1 MTREEK
7 AVIIEELTQKFRDN
21 PFFYV
26 TDTSDLTVAEVN
38 NLRRLCF
45 ERGVEYK
52 VLKNTLIKKALENVD
67 GDFSPLNENVLK
79 GFSGVFFS
87 ATDGKTPAKLIKEFR
102 TKVKGNEK
110 PILKGA
116 SIDSDLFIGN
126 ENLDTL
132 INLKSKAELVG
143 EIIGLLQSPAK
154 NVLSALQSSGNKLAG
169 IIKTLSE
176 KEGEAAS

>member
-7 AVIIEELTQKFRDN
+7 AAIIEELTQKFTTN
-21 PFFYV
+21 PFFYI

-38 NLRRLCF
+38 NLRRMCF
-45 ERGVEYK
+45 ERGVEYR
-52 VLKNTLIKKALENVD
+52 VIKNTLIKKALENVK
-67 GDFSPLNENVLK
+67 GDYTPLHDTALK

-87 ATDGKTPAKLIKEFR
+87 AEDGKTPAKIIKEFR
-102 TKVKGNEK
+102 GKVKGNEK

-126 ENLDTL
+126 DNLDIL
-132 INLKSKAELVG
+132 INLKSKSELIG

-154 NVLSALQSSGNKLAG
+154 NVLSALQSGGSKIAG
-169 IIKTLSE
+169 IVKTLSE
-176 KEGEAAS
+176 REGQ

>member
-7 AVIIEELTQKFRDN
+7 AAIIGELTQKFNDN
-21 PFFYV
+21 PFFYI

-38 NLRRLCF
+38 ALRRLCF
-45 ERGVEYK
+45 ERGVEYR
-52 VLKNTLIKKALENVD
+52 VIKNTLIKKALENVK
-67 GDFSPLNENVLK
+67 GDYTPLNSAVLK

-87 ATDGKTPAKLIKEFR
+87 ANDGKTPAKLIKDFR
-102 TKVKGNEK
+102 GKVKGNQK

-126 ENLDTL
+126 DNLDTL
-132 INLKSKAELVG
+132 ISLKSKAELVG

-154 NVLSALQSSGNKLAG
+154 NVLSALQSGGNKIAG
-169 IIKTLSE
+169 IVKTLSE
-176 KEGEAAS
+176 REG

>member
-7 AVIIEELTQKFRDN
+7 SVIIESLTQKFKEN
-21 PFFYV
+21 PFFYI

-38 NLRRLCF
+38 SLRRMCF
-45 ERGVEYK
+45 DKGVEYR
-52 VLKNTLIKKALENVD
+52 VIKNTLIKKSLEHVK
-67 GDFSPLNENVLK
+67 GDYTPLHDTALK

-87 ATDGKTPAKLIKEFR
+87 STDGKTPAKLIKEFR
-102 TKVKGNEK
+102 GKVKGNQK

-126 ENLDTL
+126 DSLDIL

-154 NVLSALQSSGNKLAG
+154 NVLSALQSGGNKIAG
-169 IIKTLSE
+169 IVKTLSE
-176 KEGEAAS
+176 REG

>member
-7 AVIIEELTQKFRDN
+7 AVIIGELTQKFNEN
-21 PFFYV
+21 PFFYI

-38 NLRRLCF
+38 ALRRLCF

-52 VLKNTLIKKALENVD
+52 VIKNTLIKKALENVK
-67 GDFSPLNENVLK
+67 GDYTPLNDTVLK

-87 ATDGKTPAKLIKEFR
+87 SSDGKTPAKLIKDFR
-102 TKVKGNEK
+102 AKVKGNQK

-126 ENLDTL
+126 DNLDTL
-132 INLKSKAELVG
+132 ISLKSKAELVG

-154 NVLSALQSSGNKLAG
+154 NVLSALQSGGNKIAG
-169 IIKTLSE
+169 IVKTLSE
-176 KEGEAAS
+176 REG